1 MKINK
6 IEIKNFRGIQEQELA
21 LDHFNMFIGNNGT
34 NKTNVL
40 EAINFALSPAFLS
53 SRIRNTDFYC
63 GEDNEIEINLTFEQS
78 FHIKLPDGYTTQE
91 VGCNEIQL
99 KIKKRERK
107 TSGKV
112 LSDAFTLTH
121 IVLPVIHPR
130 NDSDESKKWEIKRKN
145 NSLFKFDERL
155 LAFGVFES
163 EELPRSFYFGK
174 DRERQ
179 LQKGFN
185 TSFSSIIEDLNWR
198 YAKGIRN
205 SSDIKDLFEKIDD
218 IENQIVNLSKF
229 EEHDVIKELNK
240 RIKDFGLEEIKLSFI
255 DKSIPFDQSYFS
267 KKAGKL
273 TLPVKY
279 LGSGIEMI
287 YATMFLDALAS
298 LSKEKLIILID
309 EPELHLHPRLQE
321 KFANYL
327 HKLSQQDKY
336 QVIISTHSPVF
347 IKNLVNKDKVQSFIF
362 KPGSENFVIPYKDK
376 KSLFPWGPTWGE
388 INYFAYKYP
397 TIEFF
402 NELYGYLMELT
413 EKYNQADFDDFLC
426 SKDIPKD
433 KIWIPEKGG
442 TPQNEQQVT
451 LPTFV
456 RNKIHH
462 PENKT
467 MKDENFDLNDLK
479 KTIEELVKVLME
491 LSSDVEF

>member
-1 MKINK
+1 MKIK
-6 IEIKNFRGIQEQELA
+6 KVKIKNFRGIQEQELE

-53 SRIRNTDFYC
+53 SRIKNTDFYR

-78 FHIKLPDGYTTQE
+78 FNIKLPDGYTTQE
-91 VGCNEIQL
+91 VGCNKIQL
-99 KIKKRERK
+99 NIKKRDRK
-107 TSGKV
+107 TAGKV
-112 LSDAFTLTH
+112 LSEAFTITH
-121 IVLPVIHPR
+121 IVLPNFSP
-130 NDSDESKKWEIKRKN
+130 NSDSEKWEIKRKN
-145 NSLFKFDERL
+145 NSIFKFDKRL
-155 LAFGVFES
+155 LAFGIFES

-205 SSDIKDLFEKIDD
+205 NQNINDLFEKIDN
-218 IENQIVNLSKF
+218 IENTIVNLSKF

-240 RIKDFGLEEIKLSFI
+240 RIENFGMEEIKLSFI
-255 DKSIPFDQSYFS
+255 DKSTPFDQSYFS
-267 KKAGKL
+267 KKFEKL

-287 YATMFLDALAS
+287 YAIMLLDALAS
-298 LSKEKLIILID
+298 LSKENLIILID
-309 EPELHLHPRLQE
+309 EPELHLHPSLQE

-327 HKLSQQDKY
+327 YDLSQQDKY

-362 KPGSENFVIPYKDK
+362 KPGSENFVSQYKDK
-376 KSLFPWGPTWGE
+376 KSLIPWGPTWGE
-388 INYFAYKYP
+388 INYFAYEYP

-402 NELYGYLMELT
+402 NELYGYLMELS
-413 EKYNQADFDDFLC
+413 ENYNLTDFDNFLNEKGI
-426 SKDIPKD
+426 SKNMK
-433 KIWIPEKGG
+433 WVPEKGG
-442 TPQNEQQVT
+442 TSQKEQEVT
-451 LPTFV
+451 LPTFI

-462 PENKT
+462 PENQT
-467 MKDENFDLNDLK
+467 MQSENFTDNKLKESIDELIRCINDCINK
-479 KTIEELVKVLME
+479 A
-491 LSSDVEF
+491 